1 MLLTLFPDRNFRTA
15 EIDRYN
21 KILGAEYERVRDF
34 LVLHYST
41 TQRNDGDL
49 WRYCRNV
56 ALPDSLKER
65 IDLFRSHGRILRED
79 FELFPTQ
86 SWLFV
91 FVGQNIM
98 PESDDP
104 LVAILDPTV
113 VNDNL
118 TDIRNVVR
126 QCAHAMPAHEDFINQ
141 HCSAAAAAAPG

>member
-1 MLLTLFPDRNFRTA
+1 M
-15 EIDRYN
+15 
-21 KILGAEYERVRDF
+21 
-34 LVLHYST
+34 
-41 TQRNDGDL
+41 

-56 ALPDSLKER
+56 AKPDSLRER

-86 SWLFV
+86 SWLYV

-104 LVAILDPTV
+104 LVNMLDPQI

-118 TDIRNVVR
+118 TNIREVVR
-126 QCAHAMPAHEDFINQ
+126 KCAQSMPTHEDFIKQN
-141 HCSAAAAAAPG
+141 CSASAVP